1 MNGVPVKPLLAR
13 RILQERIH
21 GGPCYPGITDN
32 YTGRRWQRDRF
43 ALPPFTD
50 WERVMCEK
58 CVELDG
64 KIAHL
69 KALSPNVTD
78 ELTLAGMALLTKHY
92 EDQKR
97 ELHPEQK

>member
-1 MNGVPVKPLLAR
+1 MAAPVIAVSPTTTPGA
-13 RILQERIH
+13 
-21 GGPCYPGITDN
+21 GG
-32 YTGRRWQRDRF
+32 RDPF

-69 KALSPNVTD
+69 KALSTNVTD

>member
-1 MNGVPVKPLLAR
+1 MAAPVIAVSP
-13 RILQERIH
+13 
-21 GGPCYPGITDN
+21 TN

-69 KALSPNVTD
+69 RALSTNVTD
-78 ELTLAGMALLTKHY
+78 ELTLAGMATLTKHY

-97 ELHPEQK
+97 DLHPEQK